1 MRIDKCMKY
10 QCKNC
15 RINNKCF
22 KQQNKKKK
30 EGDINGKKGKKNKI
44 Q

>member
-1 MRIDKCMKY
+1 MKIDKCMKY

-15 RINNKCF
+15 ILNNRCF
-22 KQQNKKKK
+22 KEQNNKK
-30 EGDINGKKGKKNKI
+30 EGDTNGKKGKKNKI